1 MNHYVNLCPAY
12 TEKTETLT
20 VDLPPEHMDEFMQM
34 VHILAEEKNVTARR
48 AFVDMVK
55 YTYYNLM
62 EKNYDRKNRKNAKRG
77 GRDR

>member
-34 VHILAEEKNVTARR
+34 VHILAEEKMSPPAVPLLTW
-48 AFVDMVK
+48 
-55 YTYYNLM
+55 
-62 EKNYDRKNRKNAKRG
+62 
-77 GRDR
+77 